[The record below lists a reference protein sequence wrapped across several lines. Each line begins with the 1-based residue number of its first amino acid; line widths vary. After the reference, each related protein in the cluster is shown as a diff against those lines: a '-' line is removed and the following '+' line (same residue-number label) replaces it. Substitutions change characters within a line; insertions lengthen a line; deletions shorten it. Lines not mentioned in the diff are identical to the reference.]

1 VVAVRKELP
10 HWVGKVLPD
19 EAGGEGLLLAG
30 PLQERLETMVA
41 GTREAGVEVFT
52 RVLVG
57 VPFIEIIRQVLRGDH
72 DIVIKDPD
80 TVASGGRVTVGSTAM
95 HLLRKCPCPVWLVRK
110 AVAGRFERIL
120 AAVDPEPGD
129 TVRNALNKKIL
140 ELSTSLAAFEECE
153 LFIVRAWDSIAEEF
167 PAVRSHFDDYET
179 YMEQIHMVR
188 VKATDEF
195 LGQFHGDPD
204 KFDVRYVTGMPEAVI
219 PEVAEK
225 EQVDLVVMGTVGRT
239 GIPGLLI
246 GSTAESVLGQIEC
259 SVLAV
264 KPEGFVSPVTLE
276 DDA

>member
-1 VVAVRKELP
+1 MHIALVE
-10 HWVGKVLPD
+10 HI
-19 EAGGEGLLLAG
+19 GEEDLSLHG
-30 PLQERLETMVA
+30 PMEERLEKAV
-41 GTREAGVEVFT
+41 GPLREGGIDVDT
-52 RVLVG
+52 RVLSG
-57 VPFIEIIRQVLRGDH
+57 VPFIEIIREVLRFGN

-80 TVASGGRVTVGSTAM
+80 TFVRGGKVTVGSTSM

-110 AVAGRFERIL
+110 APENRFERIL

-129 TVRNALNKKIL
+129 TERNALNRKIL

-167 PAVRSHFDDYET
+167 PAVKSHFDDYET
-179 YMEQIHMVR
+179 YLERIHMVR
-188 VKATDEF
+188 VKATREF
-195 LGQFHGDPD
+195 LGQFHGNHD
-204 KFDVRYVTGMPEAVI
+204 KFDVRYVMGMPEAVI

-225 EQVDLVVMGTVGRT
+225 ENVDLVVMGTVART

-246 GSTAESVLGQIEC
+246 GSTAEAVLGQIEC

-276 DDA
+276 GEDDT